1 MIALE
6 AMNRKLIALLS
17 LACLAGLM
25 TGCVSTLDG
34 HSKMGMP
41 FSKDR
46 IVSRYE
52 RPVETIFA
60 SAKDVL
66 KLMGA
71 LYGENTIKKTLEA
84 KVDTRT
90 VWVKIDQIDAK
101 VSQVTVQARTS
112 GGGADIDLASEVD
125 KRIALQLK

>member
-1 MIALE
+1 
-6 AMNRKLIALLS
+6 MNRKLIALLS
-17 LACLAGLM
+17 LACLAGFM
-25 TGCVSTLDG
+25 TGCVGTLDG

-41 FSKDR
+41 FSKDK

-52 RPVETIFA
+52 RPTETIFA
-60 SAKDVL
+60 ASKDVL

-90 VWVKIDQIDAK
+90 VWIKVEQVDAK

-112 GGGADIDLASEVD
+112 GGGADVDLASEVD